1 MAKPVVMPRQGQSV
15 ESCIIG
21 KWHKEVGDPVA
32 EGEILFTYETDK
44 AVFDEPA
51 PVAGTLLARFY
62 EEGDDVPCLRNVCVI
77 GAPGEDVSAF
87 ASEAASDTAAAPDP
101 ASAAP
106 AEAPSSAQ
114 KTVQPEPKPQELS
127 GQPQAASPRA
137 RSLANRLGMDSLR
150 AIQGRGPEGRILE
163 RDVRAAHKD
172 GQIPTPAAARML
184 ENEGRV
190 AVDRSGIG
198 GRVRAADV
206 GEATASGAMAGVA
219 PSIGAVEDRAYTRI
233 RRSIGTAMMA
243 SLTGSAQL
251 TLNASFDAE
260 AMLALRARMKAVKEK
275 EKVGSEGTREGIPSV
290 NDWILFAVSRVLS
303 RHPLLN
309 AHGFEDRIR
318 VFESVHLGV
327 AVDTPRGLMVPT
339 VFHADRLGLAGI
351 SAQVRALAAQCRS
364 GAIPP
369 DLLQGG
375 TFTVTNLG
383 MFGIESFTPVINP
396 PQTAILGVCAPQT
409 RMRPAVEGC
418 MPLSYTAIPL
428 SLTFDH
434 RAMDGAD
441 AARFLQ
447 ELVNY
452 LNDITAN
459 ILLDQADTTS

>member
-1 MAKPVVMPRQGQSV
+1 MAIPVAMPRQGQSV

-21 KWHKEVGDPVA
+21 KWHKNVGDLVA

-87 ASEAASDTAAAPDP
+87 ASEDVKETATVPD
-101 ASAAP
+101 AGSATP
-106 AEAPSSAQ
+106 AEVPGSAQ
-114 KTVQPEPKPQELS
+114 KT
-127 GQPQAASPRA
+127 GQPVLESWAQGAQAQPASPRA
-137 RSLANRLGMDSLR
+137 RSLANRLGLGSLR
-150 AIQGRGPEGRILE
+150 TIQGSGPEGRILE
-163 RDVRAAHKD
+163 RDVREAHQA
-172 GQIPTPAAARML
+172 GLIPTPAAARIL
-184 ENEGRV
+184 ENKGK
-190 AVDRSGIG
+190 AAMDRSGIG
-198 GRVRAADV
+198 GRVRVADV
-206 GEATASGAMAGVA
+206 GEANTSALIPGDLS
-219 PSIGAVEDRAYTRI
+219 SIGAVEDRAYTRI
-233 RRSIGTAMMA
+233 RRSIGGAMMA
-243 SLTGSAQL
+243 SLSGSAQL
-251 TLNASFDAE
+251 TLHTSFDAD
-260 AMLALRARMKAVKEK
+260 AMLALRARMKAVKER
-275 EKVGSEGTREGIPSV
+275 EDAGAEGAREGVPSV

-309 AHGFEDRIR
+309 AHGFDDHIR
-318 VFESVHLGV
+318 LFESVHLGV

-351 SAQVRALAAQCRS
+351 SAQVRLLAVQCRS

-409 RMRPAVEGC
+409 RMRPAADGC
-418 MPLSYTAIPL
+418 MPVSYTAIPL

-447 ELVNY
+447 DLVSY
-452 LNDITAN
+452 LNDIAAN